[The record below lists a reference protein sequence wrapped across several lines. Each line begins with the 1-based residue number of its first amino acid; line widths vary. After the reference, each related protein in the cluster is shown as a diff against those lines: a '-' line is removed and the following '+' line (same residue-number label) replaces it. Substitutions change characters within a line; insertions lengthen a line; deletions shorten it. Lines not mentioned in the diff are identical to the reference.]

1 MHVGCGEMPDCFHVH
16 YANATLSSEASLGY
30 IGCQS
35 SSWSIQACV
44 PCNQSMAAWNNT
56 YRRQDFHR
64 SVVSEHVRHGTR
76 RRLGSNTKLRF
87 SCHWRCVQLLVS
99 SKRRLSTL
107 WMSCLDRLGMPR
119 DVRATLELLI
129 WELPRHY
136 VLPVDTH
143 VTVMIGRTLSD
154 ELENIR
160 CANMDKDASFAER
173 NVMSFGC
180 SWDT

>member
-1 MHVGCGEMPDCFHVH
+1 
-16 YANATLSSEASLGY
+16 
-30 IGCQS
+30 
-35 SSWSIQACV
+35 
-44 PCNQSMAAWNNT
+44 
-56 YRRQDFHR
+56 
-64 SVVSEHVRHGTR
+64 
-76 RRLGSNTKLRF
+76 
-87 SCHWRCVQLLVS
+87 
-99 SKRRLSTL
+99 
-107 WMSCLDRLGMPR
+107 MSCLDRLGMPR